1 MSNFV
6 SMVEEHISESD
17 DIIAKSD
24 FSPEPFLGCQICGK
38 KFFCGIAHKKHMASF
53 HPSTINDT
61 KNETTLKMSFEASP
75 IIITSESGSDGVK
88 RARSDSIENLNSKK
102 FKSTNSMMSSPQTEI
117 DFSKM
122 IEDIGNFSDSKK
134 VPMDIGLNDNIT
146 PDTSFTEVSSI
157 YFFSGFELV
166 ILKPRLSFSQLI
178 FLNF

>member
-1 MSNFV
+1 
-6 SMVEEHISESD
+6 
-17 DIIAKSD
+17 
-24 FSPEPFLGCQICGK
+24 
-38 KFFCGIAHKKHMASF
+38 MASF

-102 FKSTNSMMSSPQTEI
+102 FKSTNSMMSSPKTEI

-157 YFFSGFELV
+157 
-166 ILKPRLSFSQLI
+166 
-178 FLNF
+178 FLFRI